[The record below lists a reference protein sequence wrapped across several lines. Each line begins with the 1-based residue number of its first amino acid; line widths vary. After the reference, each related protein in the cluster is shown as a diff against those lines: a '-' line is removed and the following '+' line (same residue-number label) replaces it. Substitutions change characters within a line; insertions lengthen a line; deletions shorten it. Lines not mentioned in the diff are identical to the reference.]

1 VSASDKRTAA
11 ILFSLI
17 VAIYILAAIL
27 VPCGDGG
34 CTPEEEAQSMS
45 MKEDR

>member
-1 VSASDKRTAA
+1 MSASDKRRGA
-11 ILFSLI
+11 ILLSLI